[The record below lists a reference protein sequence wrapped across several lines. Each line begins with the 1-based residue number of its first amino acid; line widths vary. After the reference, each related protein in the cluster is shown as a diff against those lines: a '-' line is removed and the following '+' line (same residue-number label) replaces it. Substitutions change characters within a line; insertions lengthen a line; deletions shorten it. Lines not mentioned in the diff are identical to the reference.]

1 MTRPNI
7 LFIMSDDHAAHAI
20 SAYGS
25 QINSTPNIDRIAA
38 EGVRFTN
45 CFCTNSICA
54 PSRATILSGLHSHL
68 NGVRTLEDH
77 LDRNILT
84 FPSLLRASG
93 YETAIIGKWH
103 LGHGPRWD
111 PNGFDDW
118 TILPGQGEYFD
129 PPMSVRGKEKIYPGY
144 VTDVLTD
151 LALEW
156 LHQRNTEKPFFL
168 MLHHKAPHRPWLPDE
183 RHARLYEDVTIPEP
197 KTFDDDYATRIAA
210 EAAQMRIDRDLT
222 FRDLKAGVPKG
233 LSKEQEKSWK
243 YQRYIKDYLRC
254 VASIDDNV
262 GRVLDYLDAAGLSE
276 NTVVIYTSDQ
286 GFFLGDHGWY
296 DKRLM
301 YEESLR
307 MPMLLRYP
315 AMVQKPTMCDPMVT
329 NVDFAPTFLDLAG
342 VTIPE
347 TFQGRSLV
355 PLLRGETPPDWPTS
369 MYYRYWMHMDEYHK
383 VWAHLG
389 VRTLRYKLIYYYG
402 EALGTTGSEDIPA
415 PKTWELFDLEKDPL
429 ELRNVFDDPAYAEV
443 VRSLKVELRRLQAD
457 LGDTDPDTRS
467 RIDAPETRLR

>member
-1 MTRPNI
+1 
-7 LFIMSDDHAAHAI
+7 
-20 SAYGS
+20 
-25 QINSTPNIDRIAA
+25 
-38 EGVRFTN
+38 
-45 CFCTNSICA
+45 
-54 PSRATILSGLHSHL
+54 
-68 NGVRTLEDH
+68 
-77 LDRNILT
+77 
-84 FPSLLRASG
+84 
-93 YETAIIGKWH
+93 
-103 LGHGPRWD
+103 
-111 PNGFDDW
+111 
-118 TILPGQGEYFD
+118 
-129 PPMSVRGKEKIYPGY
+129 
-144 VTDVLTD
+144 
-151 LALEW
+151 
-156 LHQRNTEKPFFL
+156 
-168 MLHHKAPHRPWLPDE
+168 
-183 RHARLYEDVTIPEP
+183 VTIPEP

-222 FRDLKAGVPKG
+222 FRDLKAEVPEG

-315 AMVQKPTMCDPMVT
+315 AMVQKPALCDPMVT

-402 EALGTTGSEDIPA
+402 EALGTTGSEDIPT
-415 PKTWELFDLEKDPL
+415 PKTWELFDLEEDPL